1 LSSYEIGVL
10 SALMQRK
17 PARLRL
23 RRWLSKRIIFIRDI
37 DDWRVDDNELRA
49 HESPDN
55 QPPLVCLP
63 RMVTEKISTFE
74 LSM

>member
-49 HESPDN
+49 HESLHK
-55 QPPLVCLP
+55 QPP
-63 RMVTEKISTFE
+63 
-74 LSM
+74 